1 VYLLNK
7 ATMNLQLEINSK
19 TAVSYQSK
27 ELYSKEL
34 Y

>member
-19 TAVSYQSK
+19 TAVNYQSIK
-27 ELYSKEL
+27 LF
-34 Y
+34 